1 MIITEEVLNLG
12 ILIIII
18 LKPPHSYNTRFSQ
31 KTHRPYDPFTVTGAK
46 GYDPKVSGI
55 VNDAV
60 FEFESMYNRRGP

>member
-1 MIITEEVLNLG
+1 
-12 ILIIII
+12 
-18 LKPPHSYNTRFSQ
+18 
-31 KTHRPYDPFTVTGAK
+31 VTGAK